1 MFFMMREEGFMTDVT
16 LDELV
21 QRARDLVPTLKERAR
36 ETENLRQ
43 LPDET
48 MADLHRLG
56 LLKYYQP
63 KMFGG
68 YEMDWGAH
76 AAIASELARGCTST
90 AWIQCVVG
98 AHTWMAARFDLEA
111 QKEMFADPDVLIATA
126 FAGGRNV
133 EVERVDGGFKLS
145 GEWSFASGL
154 SHSEWAIVGSQTKS
168 ATRDE
173 YEMTLFALPKGDFS
187 QVDNWYVSGLKGT
200 GSMNIKIDNAFIP
213 EHRSIPISTFDT
225 GTSEGAKAHE
235 CYSYHA
241 YMPEYFFSVPLGPIL
256 GTAIGAMESYLEITK
271 NRFGAMFG
279 EKVAEQ
285 IPVQTRIAESSAE
298 IAAAQLLFDRVFET
312 LHARGSKHERVTKS
326 ELVRLKRDCVFVGK
340 LCSQAVTRLVKMM
353 GASGLS
359 DTNPVQRFHRD
370 MEALTAHQ
378 SQQWEI
384 GMTPIGRWALG
395 LATENKVIDSAPDGD
410 GNMF

>member
-1 MFFMMREEGFMTDVT
+1 MSDVT
-16 LDELV
+16 LDELIE
-21 QRARDLVPTLKERAR
+21 RAKSLVPVLKERAQATEERR
-36 ETENLRQ
+36 EL
-43 LPDET
+43 LPET

-76 AAIASELARGCTST
+76 AHIATELAKGCTST

-98 AHTWMAARFDLEA
+98 AHTWMAARFGMEA
-111 QKEMFADPDVLIATA
+111 QKEIFANPDVLIATA

-133 EVERVDGGFKLS
+133 DVKKVEGGYRLT

-154 SHSEWAIVGSQTKS
+154 SHSEWAIVGTQTET

-173 YEMTLFALPKGDFS
+173 YEMTLFALPKGDFGKN
-187 QVDNWYVSGLKGT
+187 DNWYVSGLRGT
-200 GSMNIKIDNAFIP
+200 GSMNIVIDDAFIP
-213 EHRSIPISTFDT
+213 DHRTIPISTFDT
-225 GTSEGAKAHE
+225 GAGEGAKAHD
-235 CYSYHA
+235 CYSYQA
-241 YMPEYFFSVPLGPIL
+241 YMPEYFFSVPLGPIV
-256 GTAIGAMESYLEITK
+256 GTAMGAMDAYLEITK

-279 EKVAEQ
+279 ERVAEQ

-298 IAAAQLLFDRVFET
+298 IAAAKLLFDRVFEI
-312 LHARGSKHERVTKS
+312 LHKRGSNYERVHKD
-326 ELVRLKRDCVFVGK
+326 ELVRLKRDCVFIGK
-340 LCSQAVTRLVKMM
+340 LCSRAVGRLVKMM
-353 GASGLS
+353 GASGLGNW
-359 DTNPVQRFHRD
+359 NPVQRFHRD

-384 GMTPIGRWALG
+384 GMTPFGRYALE
-395 LATENKVIDSAPDGD
+395 LPTENQVIDSAPEG
-410 GNMF
+410 GGYLY

>member
-1 MFFMMREEGFMTDVT
+1 MAEVT
-16 LDELV
+16 LEVLLE
-21 QRARDLVPTLKERAR
+21 RARSLVPTLRERAA

-56 LLKYYQP
+56 LLKFYQP

-76 AAIASELARGCTST
+76 AEIAYELARGCSST

-98 AHTWMAARFDLEA
+98 AHTWMAARLDIEA
-111 QKEMFADPDVLIATA
+111 QKEIFANPDVMIATA

-133 EVERVDGGFKLS
+133 SSKKVEGGYLLS

-154 SHSEWAIVGSQTKS
+154 THSEWAIVGTQTET

-173 YEMTLFALPKGDFS
+173 YEMVLFAIPEGEFEY
-187 QVDNWYVSGLKGT
+187 VDNWFVSGLKGT
-200 GSMNIKIDNAFIP
+200 GSMNIKVTDVFIP
-213 EHRSIPISTFDT
+213 DHRSMPISTFDT
-225 GTSEGAKAHE
+225 GTAEGAKVHN
-235 CYSYHA
+235 SYTYQA
-241 YMPEYFFSVPLGPIL
+241 YMPEYFFSVPLGPIV
-256 GTAIGAMESYLEITK
+256 GTAVGAMETYLEITR
-271 NRFGAMFG
+271 NRVGAMFG
-279 EKVAEQ
+279 ERVAEQ
-285 IPVQTRIAESSAE
+285 VPVQTRIAESSAE
-298 IAAAQLLFDRVFET
+298 ISAAKLLNKRVFEI
-312 LHARGSKHERVTKS
+312 LHARGVEGQRIPKDEM
-326 ELVRLKRDCVFVGK
+326 VRLKRDCVFIGR
-340 LCSQAVTRLVKMM
+340 LCSNAVTRLVKMM

-395 LATENKVIDSAPDGD
+395 LETGNEIIDSSPEKSSY
-410 GNMF
+410 MF

>member
-1 MFFMMREEGFMTDVT
+1 MSEVT
-16 LDELV
+16 IEELV
-21 QRARDLVPTLKERAR
+21 KRARELAPVLKERAA
-36 ETENLRQ
+36 ETEDLRQ

-76 AAIASELARGCTST
+76 AYIATELAKGCTST

-98 AHTWMAARFDLEA
+98 AHTWMAARFDLAA

-133 EVERVDGGFKLS
+133 KVERVDGGFKIW

-154 SHSEWAIVGSQTKS
+154 SHSQWAIVGSQTKS

-173 YEMTLFALPKGDFS
+173 YEMTLFALPKSDFE

-200 GSMNIKIDNAFIP
+200 GSMNIKIDGAFVP
-213 EHRSIPISTFDT
+213 EHRSIGINTFDT
-225 GTSEGAKAHE
+225 GTSDGAKAHD
-235 CYSYHA
+235 CYSYQA
-241 YMPEYFFSVPLGPIL
+241 YMPEFFFSVPLGPII
-256 GTAIGAMESYLEITK
+256 GTAMGAMDAYLEITK

-279 EKVAEQ
+279 ERVAEQ
-285 IPVQTRIAESSAE
+285 TPVQTRIAESSAE
-298 IAAAQLLFDRVFET
+298 IAAAKLLFERAFSI
-312 LHARGSKHERVTKS
+312 LHERGVKHERVTKD
-326 ELVRLKRDCVFVGK
+326 EMVRLKRDCVFIGK

-359 DTNPVQRFHRD
+359 NKNPVQRFHRD

-395 LATENKVIDSAPDGD
+395 LETANKIIDSAPDGD
-410 GNMF
+410 GDMY

>member
-1 MFFMMREEGFMTDVT
+1 MSEVT
-16 LDELV
+16 LDVLV
-21 QRARDLVPTLKERAR
+21 ERAKSLVPVLKERAQ
-36 ETENLRQ
+36 ETEKLRQ

-76 AAIASELARGCTST
+76 AAIATELAKGCTST

-98 AHTWMAARFDLEA
+98 AHTWMAARFDMEA

-133 EVERVDGGFKLS
+133 KVERVDGGFKLW

-173 YEMTLFALPKGDFS
+173 YEMTLFALPKGDFGL
-187 QVDNWYVSGLKGT
+187 VDNWYVSGLKGT
-200 GSMNIKIDNAFIP
+200 GSMNIKVDGAFIP
-213 EHRSIPISTFDT
+213 EHRSIPINTFDT
-225 GTSEGAKAHE
+225 GTSEGAKAHD
-235 CYSYHA
+235 CYSYQA
-241 YMPEYFFSVPLGPIL
+241 YMPEYFFSVPLGPIV
-256 GTAIGAMESYLEITK
+256 GTAIGAMETYLEITK
-271 NRFGAMFG
+271 TRFGAMFG
-279 EKVAEQ
+279 ERVAEQ

-298 IAAAQLLFDRVFET
+298 IAAAQLLFDRVFAI
-312 LHARGSKHERVTKS
+312 LHARGSKHERVTKD
-326 ELVRLKRDCVFVGK
+326 ELVRLKRDCVFIGK

-359 DTNPVQRFHRD
+359 DNNPVQRFHRD

-395 LATENKVIDSAPDGD
+395 LKTENNIIDSAPEGD
-410 GNMF
+410 GEMF

>member
-1 MFFMMREEGFMTDVT
+1 MSEVT
-16 LDELV
+16 LDVLIE
-21 QRARDLVPTLKERAR
+21 RARNLVPVLKERALATERRR
-36 ETENLRQ
+36 EL
-43 LPDET
+43 LPET

-76 AAIASELARGCTST
+76 AHIATELAKGCTST

-98 AHTWMAARFDLEA
+98 AHTWMAARFGMEA
-111 QKEMFADPDVLIATA
+111 QKEMFAEPNVLIATA

-133 EVERVDGGFKLS
+133 EVTRVDGGYRLT

-173 YEMTLFALPKGDFS
+173 YEMTLFALPKGDFG
-187 QVDNWYVSGLKGT
+187 QNDNWYVSGLRGS
-200 GSMNIKIDNAFIP
+200 GSMNIVVDDAFIP
-213 EHRSIPISTFDT
+213 EHRAIPINTFDT
-225 GTSEGAKAHE
+225 GALEDAKVHG
-235 CYSYHA
+235 CYSYQA
-241 YMPEYFFSVPLGPIL
+241 YMPEYFFSVPLGPIV
-256 GTAIGAMESYLEITK
+256 GTAMGAVDAYLEITK
-271 NRFGAMFG
+271 KRFGAMFG

-285 IPVQTRIAESSAE
+285 IPVQTRVAESTAE
-298 IAAAQLLFDRVFET
+298 IAAAKLLFDRVFET
-312 LHARGSKHERVTKS
+312 LHNRGSQYERVNKD
-326 ELVRLKRDCVFVGK
+326 ELVRMKRDCVFVGK

-384 GMTPIGRWALG
+384 GMTPIGRYALG
-395 LATENKVIDSAPDGD
+395 LETGNQIIDSAPEGD
-410 GNMF
+410 GFLY

>member
-1 MFFMMREEGFMTDVT
+1 MADVS
-16 LDELV
+16 LEELV
-21 QRARDLVPTLKERAR
+21 KRARDLVPTLRERAG
-36 ETENLRQ
+36 ETEKLRQ

-76 AAIASELARGCTST
+76 SEIAYELARGCTST

-98 AHTWMAARFDLEA
+98 AHTWMAARFGMEA

-126 FAGGRNV
+126 FAGGRDV
-133 EVERVDGGFKLS
+133 EVKKVDGGYILS

-154 SHSEWAIVGSQTKS
+154 SHSGWAIVGSQAQS

-173 YEMTLFALPKGDFS
+173 YEMTLFALPKGDF
-187 QVDNWYVSGLKGT
+187 QYVDNWYVSGLRGT
-200 GSMNIKIDNAFIP
+200 GSMNIKVENVFIP
-213 EHRSIPISTFDT
+213 DHRSVPISTFDS
-225 GTSEGAKAHE
+225 GTTEGAKAHK
-235 CYSYHA
+235 SYTYRA
-241 YMPEYFFSVPLGPIL
+241 YMPEFFFSVPLGPIV
-256 GTAIGAMESYLEITK
+256 GTAVGAMETYLEITK
-271 NRFGAMFG
+271 KRVGAMFG
-279 EKVAEQ
+279 EKIAEQ
-285 IPVQTRIAESSAE
+285 TPVQTRIAESSAE
-298 IAAAQLLFDRVFET
+298 IAAAKLLNKRVFEI
-312 LHARGSKHERVTKS
+312 LHNRGVKGERVTKD
-326 ELVRLKRDCVFVGK
+326 EMVRLKRDCVFIGK

-359 DTNPVQRFHRD
+359 DKNPVQRFHRD

-384 GMTPIGRWALG
+384 GMTPVGRWALG
-395 LATENKVIDSAPDGD
+395 LDIGNEIMDSAPEGSDY
-410 GNMF
+410 MF

>member
-1 MFFMMREEGFMTDVT
+1 MADVSLEE
-16 LDELV
+16 LL
-21 QRARDLVPTLKERAR
+21 ERAR
-36 ETENLRQ
+36 GLVPVLRERAAQTEKLRR

-76 AAIASELARGCTST
+76 AEIAYELARGCTST

-98 AHTWMAARFDLEA
+98 AHTWMAARFGMEA

-126 FAGGRNV
+126 FAGGRDV
-133 EVERVDGGFKLS
+133 EVKKVEGGYILS

-154 SHSEWAIVGSQTKS
+154 SHSGWSIVGTQAQS

-173 YEMTLFALPKGDFS
+173 YEMTLFALPKGDFEY
-187 QVDNWYVSGLKGT
+187 VDNWYVSGLRGT
-200 GSMNIKIDNAFIP
+200 GSMNIKVTNVFIP
-213 EHRSIPISTFDT
+213 DHRSVPISTFDS
-225 GTSEGAKAHE
+225 GTTEGAKAHD
-235 CYSYHA
+235 SYTYKA
-241 YMPEYFFSVPLGPIL
+241 YMPEYFFSVPLGPIV
-256 GTAIGAMESYLEITK
+256 GTAVGAMEAYLEITK
-271 NRFGAMFG
+271 KRVGAMFG

-298 IAAAQLLFDRVFET
+298 IAAAKLLNKRVFDI
-312 LHARGSKHERVTKS
+312 LHDRGVKGERVTKD
-326 ELVRLKRDCVFVGK
+326 EIVRLKRDCVFIGK

-359 DTNPVQRFHRD
+359 DNNPVQRFHRD

-384 GMTPIGRWALG
+384 GMTPVGRWALG
-395 LATENKVIDSAPDGD
+395 LDIGNEIMDSAPEGSDYL
-410 GNMF
+410 F